1 MQEAVKDATS
11 GLQHSL
17 HAWKV
22 AIELRDTRRLLEA
35 FGISQHGTREIVL
48 AAVRALHESFRRTA
62 EQRRHILFDTLLFQ
76 RLPAERRPAFAAGL
90 IELQQMFYL
99 QRVIDMLEQ

>member
-1 MQEAVKDATS
+1 MQDAIRDATS
-11 GLQHSL
+11 GLQDCL

-22 AIELRDTRRLLEA
+22 AIELRDTRMLLES
-35 FGISQHGTREIVL
+35 FGMSQHAPRELLLSAI
-48 AAVRALHESFRRTA
+48 RTLHESFRRTV
-62 EQRRHILFDTLLFQ
+62 EQRRHILLDTLLFQ

-90 IELQQMFYL
+90 IELQRMFYL